1 MTGLGMRLEREAGGR
16 GPSMTTVESIVQ
28 GFAAHR
34 SGRIMVG
41 DILE

>member
-1 MTGLGMRLEREAGGR
+1 MRLERKVPVGRR
-16 GPSMTTVESIVQ
+16 GPSMTVVESIVP

-34 SGRIMVG
+34 SGEIMVG